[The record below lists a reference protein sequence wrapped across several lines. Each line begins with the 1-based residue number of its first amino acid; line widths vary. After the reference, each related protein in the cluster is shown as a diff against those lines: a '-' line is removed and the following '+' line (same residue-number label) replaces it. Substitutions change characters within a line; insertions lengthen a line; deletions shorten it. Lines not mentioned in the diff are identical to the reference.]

1 MAVAPAVGQAH
12 VLAGGA
18 FPDEAEGFEDPDG
31 PGVEGIA
38 RRLHPVDAELTEGMV
53 EGKAGDPGAHA
64 LTAPEG
70 TGQGVSKS
78 IGVRPPSPPTAWTS

>member
-31 PGVEGIA
+31 PGIEGIT
-38 RRLHPVDAELTEGMV
+38 RRLHAMDAELTEGVV

-64 LTAPEG
+64 LAAHRLVNGGPISARSG
-70 TGQGVSKS
+70 
-78 IGVRPPSPPTAWTS
+78 RPWWKAVTVT